1 MVVKI
6 RKPES
11 LWPLLLGE
19 ISKDV
24 WIKVATN
31 LLVYLN
37 KCCLIVIDY
46 ISKYFKR
53 AQLPNVSSD
62 TIITHM
68 RSRFALLGLPKVVLG
83 DDCCEYKLHEFKKFL
98 NCGTSYV
105 KLFVLGSH
113 RVLDMWEKLFKSL
126 REPY

>member
-6 RKPES
+6 RKPKS
-11 LWPLLLGE
+11 LWPVLLGE

-46 ISKYFKR
+46 ISKYFKL

-83 DDCCEYKLHEFKKFL
+83 DDCCQYKLHEFKKFFEL
-98 NCGTSYV
+98 WDIIRKTVCSGVPQSTGYV
-105 KLFVLGSH
+105 RKAI
-113 RVLDMWEKLFKSL
+113 
-126 REPY
+126 